1 MSQRI
6 APVLVFAIVLVAAIM
21 SITPWPVGSIQ
32 DDATYVILAK
42 ALATGEGYRQ
52 LNLPGMP
59 RVVHYPPGYPIF
71 LAGLWKLWPDFP
83 NNVVVF
89 KYANALL
96 LAFGAAGA
104 YAFARM
110 RAKLGVVS
118 SALAAISGTI
128 CVLVLYVTGVVLSEP
143 LFIALLFLTL
153 IVGEGAVNDGK
164 VPNAVAAGAFAGAL
178 ALVRTIGIALL
189 PALVLALLLRR
200 RFSAAVAALA
210 TGVCILAPWQLW
222 AAAHGADVP
231 SVVAGKYGSYL
242 SWMVGGYRKGGSEY
256 AFAVINKNVHDL
268 QHLLDYLVMPFS
280 SSVAR
285 GLALAAALVVFVI
298 GLTRLA
304 RRAPVAVLFILGYA
318 VIVLLWPFE
327 VIRFVMAGFPMLAL
341 GFTAGVVAIW
351 EARPENALAHLPR
364 AALLTGAAAA
374 VFGFVTYNYRGY
386 RDQWWT
392 SVQRDSGERIGG
404 VVSWVRDNTKPNDI
418 VAVQD
423 DPAVYLYTGRRAVPV
438 NDFEATDHVRP
449 SEIGHDLANV
459 RGILQRYRPKFYI
472 VAWQNTLR
480 AADSL
485 ARERPAIIKPVD
497 RVGSATVFMNLHQ

>member
-1 MSQRI
+1 MSHRI
-6 APVLVFAIVLVAAIM
+6 APVIVVAVVLVAAIM

-52 LNLPGMP
+52 LNLPDMP
-59 RVVHYPPGYPIF
+59 RVVHYPPGYPLF

-83 NNVVVF
+83 NNVVIF
-89 KYANALL
+89 KYANAILL
-96 LAFGAAGA
+96 SLGALGA
-104 YAFARM
+104 YAFART

-118 SALAAISGTI
+118 SALAAVAGTI

-143 LFIALLFLTL
+143 LFIALLFPALM
-153 IVGEGAVNDGK
+153 VSEGAVNEGK
-164 VPNAVAAGAFAGAL
+164 VPNAVAAGALGGAL

-200 RFSAAVAALA
+200 RVSAAIAALA
-210 TGVCILAPWQLW
+210 TGACILAPWQLW
-222 AAAHGADVP
+222 SAAHGGDVP
-231 SVVAGKYGSYL
+231 AIVAGKYGSYL
-242 SWMVGGYRKGGSEY
+242 GWMVDGYREGGWDY
-256 AFAVINKNVHDL
+256 AFAVINKNVTDL
-268 QHLLDYLVMPFS
+268 QHLLDYLVMPVAS
-280 SSVAR
+280 GWAR
-285 GLALAAALVVFVI
+285 GLTLTAALLIFLI

-304 RRAPVAVLFILGYA
+304 RQTPVAVLFVLGYSL
-318 VIVLLWPFE
+318 IVLLWPFE
-327 VIRFVMAGFPMLAL
+327 VIRFVMAGFPMLA
-341 GFTAGVVAIW
+341 FVFSAGVAAIW
-351 EARPENALAHLPR
+351 QARPQSRLGHVPR
-364 AALLTGAAAA
+364 AACLAGAAAA
-374 VFGFVTYNYRGY
+374 LIGFVTYNYRGY

-404 VVSWVRDNTKPNDI
+404 VVTWVRHNTRSSDI

-449 SEIGHDLANV
+449 SDINHDMANV
-459 RGILQRYRPKFYI
+459 LGILQRYRPRFYI

-485 ARERPAIIKPVD
+485 ARVRPAIIRPVD

>member
-1 MSQRI
+1 MSHRI
-6 APVLVFAIVLVAAIM
+6 APVLVVALVLVAAIM

-52 LNLPGMP
+52 LNLPDMP
-59 RVVHYPPGYPIF
+59 RVVHYPPGYPLF

-83 NNVVVF
+83 NNVVIF
-89 KYANALL
+89 KYANAILL
-96 LAFGAAGA
+96 SLGALGA
-104 YAFARM
+104 YAFART

-118 SALAAISGTI
+118 SGLAAVAGTI

-143 LFIALLFLTL
+143 LFIALLFPALM
-153 IVGEGAVNDGK
+153 VSEGAVNEGK
-164 VPNAVAAGAFAGAL
+164 VPHAVAAGALGGAL

-200 RFSAAVAALA
+200 RVSAAIAALA
-210 TGVCILAPWQLW
+210 TGVCVLAPWQLW
-222 AAAHGADVP
+222 SAAHGADVP
-231 SVVAGKYGSYL
+231 AVVAGKYGSYL
-242 SWMVGGYRKGGSEY
+242 GWMIGGYREGGWDY
-256 AFAVINKNVHDL
+256 AFAVINKNVTDL
-268 QHLLDYLVMPFS
+268 QQLLDYLVMPVAS
-280 SSVAR
+280 GWAR
-285 GLALAAALVVFVI
+285 GLTLTAALVIFLI

-304 RRAPVAVLFILGYA
+304 RKTPVAVLFVLGYSL
-318 VIVLLWPFE
+318 IVLLWPFE
-327 VIRFVMAGFPMLAL
+327 VIRFVMAGFPMLAFV
-341 GFTAGVVAIW
+341 FTAGVAAIW
-351 EARPENALAHLPR
+351 QARPQSRLGHVPRTACLA
-364 AALLTGAAAA
+364 GAAA
-374 VFGFVTYNYRGY
+374 VLIGFVIYNYRGY

-404 VVSWVRDNTKPNDI
+404 VVTWVRHNTQPSDI

-449 SEIGHDLANV
+449 SDIDHDLANV
-459 RGILQRYRPKFYI
+459 REILQRYRPRFYI

-485 ARERPAIIKPVD
+485 ARVQPAIIRPVD